1 MSWSPLSCGSPLC
14 KKSFTKASLNDF
26 KKPSDDFAAVFF
38 LDFALFRGNIGVMEY
53 KTTIG
58 LEIHAEL
65 RTQTKMFCNSKNDP
79 EEKRPNVN
87 ICPVC
92 MGYPGTLPVI
102 NKEAVKHVL
111 KVGKALGAQLADF
124 TEFDRKNYFY
134 PDIPKGYQISQYK
147 YPLVSGGELAG
158 VKITRVHLEEDTA
171 RSSHEKGD
179 YSLVDFN
186 RAGVPLM
193 ELVTEP
199 VIGSAEQAVTFARE
213 LQLLLR
219 YLGVSYANME
229 KGEMRVEANISV
241 SKTDVFGTKC
251 EVKNLNS
258 FRTVE
263 KAIAY
268 EVARHIELLENG
280 EKVVQ
285 ETRGWN
291 EAKQETY
298 SQRSKENAH
307 DYRYF
312 PEPDLPKL
320 KLSELP
326 EFLNPELPELPE
338 QKRARFD
345 KEYGVKEEDR
355 EMYIFDTK
363 PGLGDFF
370 EAVAKKL
377 SGDKETIQLAS
388 NYITSDVVGF
398 MEVMPSLSDNH
409 EILADTFVKMILMI
423 KEGKLSSRGAK
434 DVLVIL
440 FEKGGDPQKIAEEKG
455 LIQKNDEGELIAM
468 VQKIIAENE
477 KATNE
482 YRAGKEASIMFLV
495 GQGMK
500 ASKGSANPQM
510 LKKLFETELKK

>member
-1 MSWSPLSCGSPLC
+1 
-14 KKSFTKASLNDF
+14 
-26 KKPSDDFAAVFF
+26 
-38 LDFALFRGNIGVMEY
+38 MEY

-65 RTQTKMFCNSKNDP
+65 RTKTKMFCHSKNDP
-79 EEKRPNVN
+79 EEKRPNMN

-111 KVGKALGAQLADF
+111 KVGKALGSTLAKDF

-134 PDIPKGYQISQYK
+134 PDIPKGYQISQYQ

-199 VIGSAEQAVTFARE
+199 VIHSAVEAVNFARE

-241 SKTDVFGTKC
+241 SKTDIFGTKC

-263 KAIAY
+263 KAIAF
-268 EVARHIELLENG
+268 EVARHIELLEKG
-280 EKVVQ
+280 ERVIQ

-312 PEPDLPKL
+312 PDPDLPKL

-326 EFLNPELPELPE
+326 EFLNPELPELPS
-338 QKRARFD
+338 QKRERFD
-345 KEYGVKEEDR
+345 KDYEVKEEDR
-355 EMYIFDTK
+355 EMYIIDVK
-363 PGLGDFF
+363 LGDFF
-370 EAVAKKL
+370 EEVIKIAGDKKL
-377 SGDKETIQLAS
+377 AVLIS
-388 NYITSDVVGF
+388 NYITSD
-398 MEVMPSLSDNH
+398 
-409 EILADTFVKMILMI
+409 LAGLQKNNPDIDPFKNITPENFATLIKMASCG
-423 KEGKLSSRGAK
+423 ELSSRGAK
-434 DVLVIL
+434 DTLAMM
-440 FEKGGDPQKIAEEKG
+440 FKEGGEPMKIAEENG
-455 LIQKNDEGELIAM
+455 LLQKSNEDELTVM

-477 KATNE
+477 KVVNE
-482 YRAGKEASIMFLV
+482 YRAGKEAGIMFLV

-500 ASKGSANPQM
+500 ASKGSANPQV
-510 LKKLFETELKK
+510 LKKLFEEELTK

>member
-1 MSWSPLSCGSPLC
+1 
-14 KKSFTKASLNDF
+14 
-26 KKPSDDFAAVFF
+26 
-38 LDFALFRGNIGVMEY
+38 MEY

-65 RTQTKMFCNSKNDP
+65 RTKTKMFCHSKNDP
-79 EEKRPNVN
+79 EEKKPNVN

-92 MGYPGTLPVI
+92 LGYPGTLPVI

-111 KVGKALGAQLADF
+111 RVGKALGANLADF

-199 VIGSAEQAVTFARE
+199 VITSAEQAVNFARE

-229 KGEMRVEANISV
+229 KGEMRVEANVSV
-241 SKTDVFGTKC
+241 SKTDTFGTKC

-263 KAIAY
+263 KAIAF
-268 EVARHIELLENG
+268 EVARHIDILESG
-280 EKVVQ
+280 GKVVQ

-291 EAKQETY
+291 EQKQETY
-298 SQRSKENAH
+298 SQRNKENAH

-312 PEPDLPKL
+312 PDPDLPKL
-320 KLSELP
+320 KLSDVPEL
-326 EFLNPELPELPE
+326 LSAELPELPA
-338 QKRARFD
+338 QKRVRFD

-355 EMYIFDTK
+355 EMYIFDQK
-363 PGLGDFF
+363 LGDFF
-370 EAVAKKL
+370 EETIKIAEDKKL
-377 SGDKETIQLAS
+377 AALIS
-388 NYITSDVVGF
+388 NYITSDLAGLQKNNPDIDPF
-398 MEVMPSLSDNH
+398 KNITAQYFSDL
-409 EILADTFVKMILMI
+409 IKMANGG
-423 KEGKLSSRGAK
+423 ELSSRGAK
-434 DVLVIL
+434 DALAIM
-440 FEKGGDPQKIAEEKG
+440 FKEGGDPKKIAEEKG

-477 KATNE
+477 KVAAE

-500 ASKGSANPQM
+500 ASKGSANPQV